1 MVQTLQNF
9 INGEF
14 VTPAGTGLLPIVNPA
29 NGDVVAQ
36 APISVQA
43 DVDAAM
49 TAAENAFETWRTPRP
64 ASGSACC
71 SSSPTRSRPG
81 DELVDAECRNTGK
94 PLA

>member
-14 VTPAGTGLLPIVNPA
+14 VTPAGTGLLPIVNPT

-36 APISVQA
+36 SPISVQA

-49 TAAENAFETWRTPRP
+49 TAATERLQDLEAHHAR
-64 ASGSACC
+64 ASGS
-71 SSSPTRSRPG
+71 
-81 DELVDAECRNTGK
+81 
-94 PLA
+94 